1 MTVDIAPY
9 VTGLQFMYNAIG
21 HANYQQIVDTI
32 NGYPISDEMKE
43 ELLHRFP
50 QPGCVAPAHWYD
62 DNEDEDFTE
71 AFATDPRNPGPL
83 SEYQNHGW
91 MDDANPESY
100 RQNEFYK
107 SVQRKTG
114 ITDVQVLDDIRENT
128 IHILGRCN
136 NPADWGDTNRQ
147 GLVYG
152 MVQSGKTASMINLI
166 SMGIIAGYKLFI
178 ILAGDKD
185 SLRKQTQ
192 KRINDAFK
200 LQNGINTQTGIHS
213 PTFKND
219 FGHTDFGYTGTFKTQ
234 KMLRERKQYV
244 TIIVMKKEK
253 NHLKDLI
260 QQIGHLG
267 EFCQRVGEYDLA
279 ENFPTLI
286 LDDEADY
293 ASMNNNP
300 PGMRP
305 SEINAQLIE
314 LRKAMP
320 HNCYAAYTATP
331 QACLSSNPNELIGYP
346 KDFRIQIK
354 IKEWTHI
361 LTVKLSVI
369 FVKYF
374 L

>member
-1 MTVDIAPY
+1 M
-9 VTGLQFMYNAIG
+9 L
-21 HANYQQIVDTI
+21 
-32 NGYPISDEMKE
+32 
-43 ELLHRFP
+43 RFP
-50 QPGCVAPAHWYD
+50 QPGCAAPAHWGD
-62 DNEDEDFTE
+62 DNSDEDFTE

-107 SVQRKTG
+107 SVQRRTG

-136 NPADWGDTNRQ
+136 NPADWGDSNHQ

-192 KRINDAFK
+192 KRVNDAFN
-200 LQNGINTQTGIHS
+200 LQNGINTTTGIHS

-234 KMLRERKQYV
+234 KMFRERKQYV
-244 TIIVMKKEK
+244 TIIVMKKEQK
-253 NHLKDLI
+253 PSQRFDSTNYK
-260 QQIGHLG
+260 LG
-267 EFCQRVGEYDLA
+267 RG
-279 ENFPTLI
+279 
-286 LDDEADY
+286 
-293 ASMNNNP
+293 
-300 PGMRP
+300 
-305 SEINAQLIE
+305 
-314 LRKAMP
+314 
-320 HNCYAAYTATP
+320 
-331 QACLSSNPNELIGYP
+331 LSKSRNL
-346 KDFRIQIK
+346 
-354 IKEWTHI
+354 
-361 LTVKLSVI
+361 
-369 FVKYF
+369 
-374 L
+374 